1 MAGWVELVVG
11 RVPGRRLGTPRRERG
26 RVRERGPGLAGER
39 GPEIVLGL
47 VEGLVLAMARGSV
60 PGSVPAKLLELVLA
74 WVREQELESVLERVL
89 GLVLELAAERIPAK
103 GQLAVRVRMGCRI

>member
-1 MAGWVELVVG
+1 
-11 RVPGRRLGTPRRERG
+11 LGTPRRERG
-26 RVRERGPGLAGER
+26 RVRERVPGLAGER

-74 WVREQELESVLERVL
+74 WVREQELGLVLERVL

-103 GQLAVRVRMGCRI
+103 DRLAGRVRMGCRI